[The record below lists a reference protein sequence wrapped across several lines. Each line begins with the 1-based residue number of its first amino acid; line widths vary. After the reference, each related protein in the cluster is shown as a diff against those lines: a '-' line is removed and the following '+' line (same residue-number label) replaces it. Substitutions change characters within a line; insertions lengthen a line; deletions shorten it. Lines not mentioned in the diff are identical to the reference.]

1 MLFPLAVFSDTESEF
16 EDFER
21 FDARDTRPC
30 AEIASKAPLY
40 HSTPQQK
47 AKRVCRVPVNT
58 SDSSS
63 RDESSNISPVEDA
76 TAGNVSSSSSVEG
89 EIAPLV
95 FKANVSKSMLPQSSN
110 INEESDTS
118 SVEGEIYNLEETIGR
133 QQPLPVSQDRFASLG
148 DVTTSAT
155 SVLEQ
160 ASEDKNPKM
169 GTRRR
174 G

>member
-1 MLFPLAVFSDTESEF
+1 MKDV
-16 EDFER
+16 
-21 FDARDTRPC
+21 
-30 AEIASKAPLY
+30 
-40 HSTPQQK
+40 
-47 AKRVCRVPVNT
+47 
-58 SDSSS
+58 
-63 RDESSNISPVEDA
+63 

-95 FKANVSKSMLPQSSN
+95 FKAKVSKSMLPQSSN

-118 SVEGEIYNLEETIGR
+118 SVEGEIYNVVEETIGR

-155 SVLEQ
+155 SVLKQ
-160 ASEDKNPKM
+160 TSEDKIPKM